1 MADSPESAP
10 LRLDSGEWLDANRA
24 QWDERVPLHVASEFY
39 DQSRLRAGN
48 GTLHGIEESELPGIF
63 PEGLEG
69 KRVLHLQCHFGADS
83 LVLAQRGA
91 TVVGVDFSKPAI
103 LHARALATEIGLADR
118 ARFVIANIYDLRHT
132 LPEPES
138 FDVVYTTWGTIGW
151 LPDIVEWARIVE
163 WYLKP
168 GGRLYFA
175 DGHPSAWVLDD
186 GDDVPVLGHAYD
198 ADGAPEVLD
207 ESTDYADETVTL
219 VNTRTF
225 EWAHPLGETLT
236 ALLDTGL
243 TLDFLHEHYA
253 VPWRMLRS
261 LVPAGD
267 GLWGWPAEKWLPLAV
282 SIGATKP
289 HPPGR

>member
-118 ARFVIANIYDLRHT
+118 TRFVIANIYDLRHT

-168 GGRLYFA
+168 GGGLYFA

-186 GDDVPVLGHAYD
+186 GDDVPVLRHAYD

-207 ESTDYADETVTL
+207 ESTDYADETATL
-219 VNTRTF
+219 ANTRTF

-267 GLWGWPAEKWLPLAV
+267 GLWGWPGEKWLPLAV

-289 HPPGR
+289 QPAR